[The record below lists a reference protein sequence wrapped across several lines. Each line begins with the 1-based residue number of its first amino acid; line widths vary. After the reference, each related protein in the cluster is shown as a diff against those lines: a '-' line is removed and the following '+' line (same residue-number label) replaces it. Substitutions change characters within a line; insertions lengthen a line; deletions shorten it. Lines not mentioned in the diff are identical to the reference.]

1 LVGFAE
7 TRCLLFSATV
17 LALVLHLAV
26 AMSDTKSSEFKT
38 RTVIQKVLS
47 QEQAE
52 GAGARVRRSI
62 GRPELRNLDPFL
74 MLDRFSVSPPAGFP
88 NHPHRGFETVT
99 YMLKGAFKH
108 EDFCGH
114 KGIIEAGDLQ
124 WMTAGKGI
132 VHSEMPA
139 TSGENSGLQLW
150 VNLAAKDKM
159 MEPRYQ
165 ELKAKDIPH
174 VTKDGVT
181 AIVIAG
187 EALGVSAKVQTL
199 TPTHYLHF
207 IMDAKSELRQPIP
220 EGWTSFVYTLSGEA
234 RFGSDDA
241 KAAVKPNYTLVLS
254 KEGNGLLVKTGEEKA
269 EFVLISGKPIG
280 EPIVQYGPF
289 VMNTQKEIMQ
299 AFQDYQYGRN
309 GFENAAKWQNEADK
323 DEL

>member
-1 LVGFAE
+1 
-7 TRCLLFSATV
+7 
-17 LALVLHLAV
+17 
-26 AMSDTKSSEFKT
+26 MSDSKSADFKS

-47 QEQAE
+47 QEQMD
-52 GAGARVRRSI
+52 GDGARVRRSI
-62 GRPELRNLDPFL
+62 GRAELRNLDPFL
-74 MLDRFSVSPPAGFP
+74 MLDEFAVQAPAGFP
-88 NHPHRGFETVT
+88 AHPHRGFETVT
-99 YMLKGAFKH
+99 YMLSGAFKH

-114 KGIIEAGDLQ
+114 KGIIESGDLQ

-139 TSGENSGLQLW
+139 TKEVNRGLQLW

-159 MEPRYQ
+159 MDPRYQ
-165 ELKAKDIPH
+165 ELKAKDVPRT
-174 VTKDGVT
+174 TKDGVT

-187 EALGVSAKVQTL
+187 EALGVASKVHTL

-207 IMDAKSELRQPIP
+207 ILEPNAELRQPIP
-220 EGWTSFVYTLSGEA
+220 EGWTSFAYTLKGEA

-241 KAAVKPNYTLVLS
+241 KAACKAHHTVVFS
-254 KEGNGLLVKTGEEKA
+254 KEGNGLYVKAGAEKA

-309 GFENAAKWQNEADK
+309 GFEKAASWSAEKSD
-323 DEL
+323 L